1 MQLQSALTNSRKVTK
16 AGRRLVREVGNIYR
30 TAGTG
35 PAARFAGAIVRNV
48 RQVVGTG
55 NLAAADR
62 AMAPGRYA
70 FQVGGRTVLVDGS
83 AFAGARELYGRGV
96 YFAPPGFHLRP
107 TDVVLD
113 LGANVGLFSVAAGVL
128 TRRVVAVEAQSG
140 FVEEIRRNAAMNGC
154 TDKVAIEHGLLGP
167 GKGVFADPDR
177 LRTASH
183 YGTTP
188 PTITIPDLLAKHGI
202 DRIGFLKCD
211 IEGAEFGVFRRGDD
225 WLSKVDRVAM
235 EVHPDFGDPEE
246 LASVMREHGLRVH
259 FSNNDLETVSRLTET
274 GYLFASR

>member
-1 MQLQSALTNSRKVTK
+1 MQLPSALTSSRKVTK
-16 AGRRLVREVGNIYR
+16 AGLRLLREVGNIYR
-30 TAGTG
+30 TAGAA

-48 RQVVGTG
+48 RQVVAAG
-55 NLAAADR
+55 NLSPADR

-83 AFAGARELYGRGV
+83 AFAGAREMYGRGV
-96 YFAPPGFHLRP
+96 YFALPGFHLRP

-128 TRRVVAVEAQSG
+128 ARRVIAVEAQSG
-140 FVEEIRRNAAMNGC
+140 FVEHIRSNAAMNGC
-154 TDKVAIEHGLLGP
+154 ADKVVIEHGLLGP

-183 YGTTP
+183 YGTAP
-188 PTITIPDLLAKHGI
+188 PTITVPELFAKHAV

-211 IEGAEFGVFRRGDD
+211 IEGAEFGIFQRGED

-246 LASVMREHGLRVH
+246 LSSVLRAHGLGVQLL
-259 FSNNDLETVSRLTET
+259 NNDLERVRRLTET